1 MKLAAKH
8 SRSFASTQ
16 PYMLV
21 NYLLAAYLMC
31 FMCVRN
37 GDVSYCP
44 VTFTSAR
51 LCHALRPSL
60 LAFQTE
66 QAGTQCAFLRV
77 SQQAAD
83 SS

>member
-1 MKLAAKH
+1 MKLAAEH
-8 SRSFASTQ
+8 SQTLAATH
-16 PYMLV
+16 PYMFV

-37 GDVSYCP
+37 GDGSYCP

-51 LCHALRPSL
+51 LCHAPRPSL
-60 LAFQTE
+60 LAFRTE